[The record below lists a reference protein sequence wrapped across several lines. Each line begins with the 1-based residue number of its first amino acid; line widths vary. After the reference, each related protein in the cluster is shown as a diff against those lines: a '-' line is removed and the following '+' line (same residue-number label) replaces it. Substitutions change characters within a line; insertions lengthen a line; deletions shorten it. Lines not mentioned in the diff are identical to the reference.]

1 MYVFTDDL
9 DSQGTPGW
17 IGVTSG
23 QNNGTI
29 IYSGDTPPTLAD
41 VYPNI
46 LQYNVD
52 FPLDPLPGTV
62 WFDTS
67 DNSLKIW
74 YVLPSGPRD
83 MDENGDPVDPAD
95 GWTEYSGSW
104 VSVTTSHYLTE
115 ATASMIDDLQD
126 QVTQLTSQVG
136 QLEQIISGAS

>member
-29 IYSGDTPPTLAD
+29 IYSGDTPPTLSD
-41 VYPNI
+41 VYPNL

-67 DNSLKIW
+67 SNSLKIW
-74 YVLPSGPRD
+74 YVLPSAPRD
-83 MDENGDPVDPAD
+83 TDENGDPVDPAD
-95 GWTEYSGSW
+95 GWEEYAGSW

-115 ATASMIDDLQD
+115 ATSSLISDLQD
-126 QVTQLTSQVG
+126 QVVQLTSQVD
-136 QLEQIISGAS
+136 QLEQIINGAP